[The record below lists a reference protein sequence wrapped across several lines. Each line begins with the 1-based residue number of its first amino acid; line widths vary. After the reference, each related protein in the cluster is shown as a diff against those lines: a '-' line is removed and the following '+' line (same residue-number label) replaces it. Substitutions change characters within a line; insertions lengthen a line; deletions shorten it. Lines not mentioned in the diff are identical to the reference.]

1 MREADGI
8 QTAISN
14 AFTDTIIATTAT
26 LPKGKGIGVR
36 GLDGR
41 MAGEEGREGEENDL
55 SYGCDDWLR
64 EREGKRRN

>member
-1 MREADGI
+1 MREADGV

-14 AFTDTIIATTAT
+14 AFTDTIIATT

-36 GLDGR
+36 ELDGR
-41 MAGEEGREGEENDL
+41 MMAGEEGREEGRDL

-64 EREGKRRN
+64 EGERERKRRN